1 MFRNPTSYFLL
12 GLAIAD
18 LLTALVQ
25 VTVLATLYVFLYL
38 QHPYSI
44 KLTTLLNALQTFTE
58 FYITTS
64 NSTIF
69 AFTLTQFSVVSSP
82 LKYGRLVTRKKALSI
97 VLAIYLC
104 SGIIW
109 FFQWYD
115 ILHRDYPVI
124 QGYVFVGINISIF
137 VMLHRAIRKKMARG
151 LSRKKIN
158 TIAERGKHFH
168 V

>member
-1 MFRNPTSYFLL
+1 M
-12 GLAIAD
+12 
-18 LLTALVQ
+18 
-25 VTVLATLYVFLYL
+25 
-38 QHPYSI
+38 
-44 KLTTLLNALQTFTE
+44 
-58 FYITTS
+58 
-64 NSTIF
+64 
-69 AFTLTQFSVVSSP
+69 
-82 LKYGRLVTRKKALSI
+82 
-97 VLAIYLC
+97 LAIYLC

-137 VMLHRAIRKKMARG
+137 VLLHRAIRKKMARG

-168 V
+168 VQRSANFVFCFRKGIYMGFDDAYFDTSQNWN